1 MPNQYPDKLINVF
14 QFLHWTGQDILYLDE
29 KQRESIANIA
39 NANSNDEINSRRH
52 KNQSQIEEKAEDNR
66 KPSQIDNQSYPAPSG
81 MDKKDTAQK
90 RLSKS
95 EMQNEF
101 LAAVKKKERDIE
113 LAKELKESISEVE
126 TNKDKSDN
134 VDKDWINKTTLPQ
147 LDEAINSCVACK
159 LGYTRN
165 EFVFGEGNPNASIM
179 IVGEAPGADE
189 DKHGRPFIGRA
200 GKLLT
205 KIINAIGFDREEVF
219 IANVIKC
226 RPPANRRP
234 EKEEVAE
241 CKPYLIKQIELVKPD
256 FIVALG
262 LTAAESLT
270 GNKFKMKDVRGS
282 FLSFESVPL
291 MITYHPAALLR
302 NPNWKKNVW
311 EDMQLLLARYNEIH
325 PEDKRQ
331 ASTKKETQ

>member
-14 QFLHWTGQDILYLDE
+14 QFLQWTGQDILYLNE
-29 KQRESIANIA
+29 KQRKYLSDIADGQIQ
-39 NANSNDEINSRRH
+39 I
-52 KNQSQIEEKAEDNR
+52 QIEGQSDKKQRKIGEQPLDKSKPNKKDNH
-66 KPSQIDNQSYPAPSG
+66 PSPAPSEKH
-81 MDKKDTAQK
+81 KKDKAQK
-90 RLSKS
+90 QLSKS

-101 LAAVKKKERDIE
+101 LAAVKKKERDMALE
-113 LAKELKESISEVE
+113 KELKESTFKTE
-126 TNKDKSDN
+126 TSKDKSDN

-205 KIINAIGFDREEVF
+205 KIINAIGFEREEVF

-226 RPPANRRP
+226 RPPGNRRP

-282 FLSFESVPL
+282 FMTFESVPL

-302 NPNWKKNVW
+302 NPSWRKNVW
-311 EDMQLLLARYNEIH
+311 EDMQLLLARYNEAH

-331 ASTKKETQ
+331 AATKKET